1 MFGFFENEQAKKI
14 KSHLAN
20 LAALAKA
27 DGHIDEREMRFIIA
41 VGKKNG
47 INAADVQALVSGAKG
62 AGNDL
67 PTNDSERFDQ
77 IFDLVD
83 MMLADGVVDENEM
96 DFCIMMAEKLGFRK
110 AIVGVLVRKISQGV
124 KDGHP
129 KERIKEESNAFL
141 NYNEKLPSTKLPQDF

>member
-14 KSHLAN
+14 KGHLCN

-27 DGHIDEREMRFIIA
+27 DGHIDDREMNFIVT

-47 INAADVQALVSGAKG
+47 VSATDVRKLVSG
-62 AGNDL
+62 NTVCESDL

-83 MMLADGVVDENEM
+83 MMLADGIVDETEM

-124 KDGHP
+124 KDAMP
-129 KERIKEESNAFL
+129 RERIKEESLSFL
-141 NYNEKLPSTKLPQDF
+141 NYNTLPQR

>member
-14 KSHLAN
+14 KGHLCH

-27 DGHIDEREMRFIIA
+27 DGHIDEREMSFIIT

-47 INAADVQALVSGAKG
+47 MAAAEVRKIV
-62 AGNDL
+62 AGNTSGISEL
-67 PTNDSERFDQ
+67 PSTDSERFDQ
-77 IFDLVD
+77 IYDLVE
-83 MMLADGVVDENEM
+83 MMLSDGIVDENEM

-124 KDGHP
+124 KDGLP
-129 KERIKEESNAFL
+129 EDRIKEESLSFL
-141 NYNEKLPSTKLPQDF
+141 NYNSLPTR

>member
-14 KSHLAN
+14 KGHLCN

-27 DGHIDEREMRFIIA
+27 DGHVDDRELNFIIT

-47 INAADVQALVSGAKG
+47 VSAPEVRKLV
-62 AGNDL
+62 AGNTNCISDL

-83 MMLADGVVDENEM
+83 MMLADGIIDETEM
-96 DFCIMMAEKLGFRK
+96 DFCIMMAEKLGFRQ
-110 AIVGVLVRKISQGV
+110 AIVSVLVRKISQGV
-124 KDGHP
+124 KDAVP
-129 KERIKEESNAFL
+129 RERIKDESLSFL
-141 NYNEKLPSTKLPQDF
+141 SHNKMPQR

>member
-14 KSHLAN
+14 KGHLLN

-27 DGHIDEREMRFIIA
+27 DGHIDAREMNFIIA

-47 INAADVQALVSGAKG
+47 INSTEVQSLVSGSKG
-62 AGNDL
+62 IENSDL

-83 MMLADGVVDENEM
+83 MMLADGIVDDTEM
-96 DFCIMMAEKLGFRK
+96 DFCIIMAEKLGFRK

-129 KERIKEESNAFL
+129 RERIKEESNQFL
-141 NYNEKLPSTKLPQDF
+141 NYNDLPRPVVNLN

>member
-14 KSHLAN
+14 KGHLLN

-27 DGHIDEREMRFIIA
+27 DGHIDAREMAFITA

-47 INAADVQALVSGAKG
+47 ISAADVQALVSGAKG
-62 AGNDL
+62 MSTDL
-67 PTNDSERFDQ
+67 PTNDGERFDQ
-77 IFDLVD
+77 IYDLVE
-83 MMLADGVVDENEM
+83 MMLADGVVDETEM

-129 KERIKEESNAFL
+129 RERIKEESNQFL
-141 NYNEKLPSTKLPQDF
+141 NYNELPRPKITIE

>member
-14 KSHLAN
+14 KGHLLN

-27 DGHIDEREMRFIIA
+27 DGHIDAREMNFILA

-47 INAADVQALVSGAKG
+47 LNQADVQALISGAKG
-62 AGNDL
+62 TSSYL
-67 PTNDSERFDQ
+67 PSNDSERFDQ

-83 MMLADGVVDENEM
+83 MMLADGIVDETEM

-124 KDGHP
+124 KDGIP
-129 KERIKEESNAFL
+129 RERIKEESTSFL
-141 NYNEKLPSTKLPQDF
+141 NYNELPRPNIAV

>member
-1 MFGFFENEQAKKI
+1 MFGLFENVQAKKI
-14 KSHLAN
+14 KGHLLN

-27 DGHIDEREMRFIIA
+27 DGHIDEREMRFILA

-47 INAADVQALVSGAKG
+47 LSAADVQALVSGAKG
-62 AGNDL
+62 TSADL
-67 PTNDSERFDQ
+67 PSNDSERFDQ

-83 MMLADGVVDENEM
+83 MMLADGVVDETEM

-124 KDGHP
+124 KDGLSR
-129 KERIKEESNAFL
+129 ERIKEESNVFL
-141 NYNEKLPSTKLPQDF
+141 NYNELPRPKVVI

>member
-1 MFGFFENEQAKKI
+1 MFGFFQNKQAKRI
-14 KSHLAN
+14 QGHLQN
-20 LAALAKA
+20 LAVLAKA
-27 DGHIDEREMRFIIA
+27 DGHIDDREMNFIIA

-47 INAADVQALVSGAKG
+47 MSADKVKALVSGSKG
-62 AGNDL
+62 MSSDL

-83 MMLADGVVDENEM
+83 MMLADGIVDDTEM

-129 KERIKEESNAFL
+129 RERIKEESNQFL
-141 NYNEKLPSTKLPQDF
+141 NYNELPRPVVNLN

>member
-1 MFGFFENEQAKKI
+1 MFGFFENEQVKKI
-14 KSHLAN
+14 KDHLLN

-27 DGHIDEREMRFIIA
+27 DGHIDAREMNFILA

-47 INAADVQALVSGAKG
+47 MSSSDVQALISDAKG
-62 AGNDL
+62 ASADL
-67 PTNDSERFDQ
+67 PTNDSDRFDQ

-83 MMLADGVVDENEM
+83 MMLADGVVDDTEM

-124 KDGHP
+124 KDGIP
-129 KERIKEESNAFL
+129 RERIKEESTSFL
-141 NYNEKLPSTKLPQDF
+141 NYNELPRPNIVLE

>member
-14 KSHLAN
+14 KSHLLN

-27 DGHIDEREMRFIIA
+27 DGHIDARELNFITA

-47 INAADVQALVSGAKG
+47 ISASEVQALVSGAKG
-62 AGNDL
+62 SNNDL
-67 PTNDSERFDQ
+67 PTTDSERFDQ

-83 MMLADGVVDENEM
+83 MMLADGIVDETEM

-124 KDGHP
+124 KDGLS
-129 KERIKEESNAFL
+129 KERIKEESTSFL
-141 NYNEKLPSTKLPQDF
+141 NYNELPRPNVTI

>member
-14 KSHLAN
+14 KGHLQN

-27 DGHIDEREMRFIIA
+27 DGHVDEREMNFIIT

-47 INAADVQALVSGAKG
+47 LSASDVRKIVSGNSG
-62 AGNDL
+62 GSTEL

-83 MMLADGVVDENEM
+83 MMLADGVVDETEM

-124 KDGHP
+124 KDAIP
-129 KERIKEESNAFL
+129 REQIKQESLSFL
-141 NYNEKLPSTKLPQDF
+141 NYNDLPKH

>member
-1 MFGFFENEQAKKI
+1 MFGLFQNKQAKRI
-14 KSHLAN
+14 QGHLQN
-20 LAALAKA
+20 LAVLAKA
-27 DGHIDEREMRFIIA
+27 DGHIDDREMSFIIA

-47 INAADVQALVSGAKG
+47 MSADKVKTLVSGAKG
-62 AGNDL
+62 MSTDL

-83 MMLADGVVDENEM
+83 MMLADGIVDDTEM

-124 KDGHP
+124 KDGHSR
-129 KERIKEESNAFL
+129 ERIKEESDVFL
-141 NYNEKLPSTKLPQDF
+141 NYNELPRPAVNLN

>member
-14 KSHLAN
+14 KGHLFN

-27 DGHIDEREMRFIIA
+27 DGHVDDREMSFIIT

-47 INAADVQALVSGAKG
+47 VSAGEVRKII
-62 AGNDL
+62 AGNVANTSDL
-67 PTNDSERFDQ
+67 PHTDSERFDQ

-83 MMLADGVVDENEM
+83 MMLADGVVDETEM
-96 DFCIMMAEKLGFRK
+96 DFCIDMAEKLGFRK

-124 KDGHP
+124 KDAIP
-129 KERIKEESNAFL
+129 RERIKDESLSFL
-141 NYNEKLPSTKLPQDF
+141 NYNNLPSR

>member
-1 MFGFFENEQAKKI
+1 MFGFFQNEQAKKI
-14 KSHLAN
+14 KGHLLN

-27 DGHIDEREMRFIIA
+27 DGHIDAREMNFIIA

-47 INAADVQALVSGAKG
+47 ISTSEVQALVSGANG
-62 AGNDL
+62 TSNDL

-83 MMLADGVVDENEM
+83 MMLADGIVDDTEM

-129 KERIKEESNAFL
+129 RERIKEESTQFL
-141 NYNEKLPSTKLPQDF
+141 NYNELPRPTISMN

>member
-1 MFGFFENEQAKKI
+1 MFGFFENEQAKKV
-14 KSHLAN
+14 KGHLLN

-27 DGHIDEREMRFIIA
+27 DGHIDAREMNFIVA

-47 INAADVQALVSGAKG
+47 MSSAEVQALVSADKG
-62 AGNDL
+62 DNTEL

-83 MMLADGVVDENEM
+83 MMLADGVVDETEM
-96 DFCIMMAEKLGFRK
+96 DFCIVMAEKLGFRK

-124 KDGHP
+124 KDGIP
-129 KERIKEESNAFL
+129 RERIKEESTSFL
-141 NYNEKLPSTKLPQDF
+141 NYNELPRPNVTV

>member
-14 KSHLAN
+14 KGHLCN

-27 DGHIDEREMRFIIA
+27 DGNVDDREMNFIIT

-47 INAADVQALVSGAKG
+47 VSAGDVRKLV
-62 AGNDL
+62 AGQTNCLADL
-67 PTNDSERFDQ
+67 PGNDSERFDQ

-83 MMLADGVVDENEM
+83 MMLADGIVDETEM

-124 KDGHP
+124 KDAVP
-129 KERIKEESNAFL
+129 RERIKEESLSFL
-141 NYNEKLPSTKLPQDF
+141 NYNALPQR

>member
-14 KSHLAN
+14 KGHLLN

-27 DGHIDEREMRFIIA
+27 DGHIDEREMKFIIS

-47 INAADVQALVSGAKG
+47 ISSSEVQALVSGSKESTT
-62 AGNDL
+62 DL

-83 MMLADGVVDENEM
+83 MMLADGIVDETEM
-96 DFCIMMAEKLGFRK
+96 DFCIIMAEKLGFRK

-124 KDGHP
+124 KDGQP
-129 KERIKEESNAFL
+129 RERIKEESNSFL
-141 NYNEKLPSTKLPQDF
+141 NYNELPRPTVDIS

>member
-1 MFGFFENEQAKKI
+1 MFGFFQNEQAKKI
-14 KSHLAN
+14 KGHLLN

-27 DGHIDEREMRFIIA
+27 DGHIDAREMNFIIA

-47 INAADVQALVSGAKG
+47 ISSSEVQTLVSGAKG
-62 AGNDL
+62 ASNDL
-67 PTNDSERFDQ
+67 PTNDSDRFDQ

-83 MMLADGVVDENEM
+83 MMLADGVVDDTEM
-96 DFCIMMAEKLGFRK
+96 DFCIMMSEKLGFRK

-129 KERIKEESNAFL
+129 RERIKEESTQFL
-141 NYNEKLPSTKLPQDF
+141 NYNELPRPIINMN

>member
-14 KSHLAN
+14 KSHLLN

-27 DGHIDEREMRFIIA
+27 DGHIDAREMNFIIA

-47 INAADVQALVSGAKG
+47 INSTEVQSLVSGSKG
-62 AGNDL
+62 FENSDL

-83 MMLADGVVDENEM
+83 MMLADGVVDETEM
-96 DFCIMMAEKLGFRK
+96 DFCIIMAEKLGFRK

-124 KDGHP
+124 KDGLP
-129 KERIKEESNAFL
+129 RERIKEESNSFL
-141 NYNEKLPSTKLPQDF
+141 NYNELPIR

>member
-14 KSHLAN
+14 KGHLCN

-27 DGHIDEREMRFIIA
+27 DGTVDDREMNFIIT

-47 INAADVQALVSGAKG
+47 VSAGEVRKLV
-62 AGNDL
+62 AGQTNCLADL
-67 PTNDSERFDQ
+67 PGTDSERFDQ

-83 MMLADGVVDENEM
+83 MMLADGIVDETEM
-96 DFCIMMAEKLGFRK
+96 DFCIMMAEKLGFRH

-124 KDGHP
+124 KDAVPREH
-129 KERIKEESNAFL
+129 IKEESLSFL
-141 NYNEKLPSTKLPQDF
+141 NYNNLPQH

>member
-1 MFGFFENEQAKKI
+1 MFGFFENEQTKKI

-27 DGHIDEREMRFIIA
+27 DGHIDAREMNFILA

-47 INAADVQALVSGAKG
+47 ISASDVQALVSGSKTA
-62 AGNDL
+62 DSHL

-77 IFDLVD
+77 IFDLIN
-83 MMLADGVVDENEM
+83 MMLADGIVDETEM

-124 KDGHP
+124 KDGLSQD
-129 KERIKEESNAFL
+129 RIKEESLSFL
-141 NYNEKLPSTKLPQDF
+141 NYNEIPQH

>member
-14 KSHLAN
+14 KSHLLN

-27 DGHIDEREMRFIIA
+27 DGHIDAREMSFIIA

-47 INAADVQALVSGAKG
+47 ISSSEVQSLVSGATV
-62 AGNDL
+62 ATNEL

-83 MMLADGVVDENEM
+83 MMLADGIVDDTEM

-110 AIVGVLVRKISQGV
+110 AIVGILVRKISQGV
-124 KDGHP
+124 KDGQP
-129 KERIKEESNAFL
+129 RERIKEESTQFL
-141 NYNEKLPSTKLPQDF
+141 NYNDLPRPIVNLN

>member
-14 KSHLAN
+14 KGHLLN

-27 DGHIDEREMRFIIA
+27 DGHIDAREMSFIMA

-47 INAADVQALVSGAKG
+47 ISSATVQELVSGSKG
-62 AGNDL
+62 SNNDL

-83 MMLADGVVDENEM
+83 MMLADGVVDETEM

-129 KERIKEESNAFL
+129 RERIKEETNSFL
-141 NYNEKLPSTKLPQDF
+141 NYNELPKANPVA